1 MSLPDLPK
9 AVDWL
14 EVREVGDEVVVHD
27 RHTEKIHVL
36 NATAGRVLGTCDGRH
51 SLAQIAL
58 ELARGTDV
66 EPARV
71 REDVEQIV
79 ATFVQLGVIEPA

>member
-14 EVREVGDEVVVHD
+14 DVREVGNEVVVHD